1 MCICVLVFNSLSFP
15 HITALCLPVSLYSI
29 PYPPF
34 IPRSQPK
41 LQCVSPVSS
50 FSVHFFK
57 ARSLFFPSSCS
68 PLQAT
73 LKPFEQALIWSRPTE
88 KLSFWINIA
97 DDTFNISLQQ
107 SSVTVATCKK
117 ICYFQYQLMNPSV
130 FFFVY
135 SISHFIRCTE
145 RENWSFLQSYFL
157 MQCRFDKARGYE
169 DPKEKCL
176 AVNRMTL
183 ALAAVS

>member
-57 ARSLFFPSSCS
+57 ARSLFS
-68 PLQAT
+68 PLLAP
-73 LKPFEQALIWSRPTE
+73 LSKPHWSHLHRHWSDLGPQ
-88 KLSFWINIA
+88 KKSSFWINIA

-107 SSVTVATCKK
+107 SSVIVATCKK

-130 FFFVY
+130 FFFPFTLFLTL
-135 SISHFIRCTE
+135 SDE

-157 MQCRFDKARGYE
+157 MQCRFDKARGYQ

-183 ALAAVS
+183 ALTAVS